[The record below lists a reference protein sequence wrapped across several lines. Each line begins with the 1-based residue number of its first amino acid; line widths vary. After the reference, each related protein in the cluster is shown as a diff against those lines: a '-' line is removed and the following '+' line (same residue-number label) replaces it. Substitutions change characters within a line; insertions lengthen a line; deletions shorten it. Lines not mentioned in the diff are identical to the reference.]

1 MGRYSKLELYHRRND
16 LKKNSMPSKQKKKKV
31 IRPPAHPTLNK
42 TKHDAAFQGLHK
54 HVDQNVSSLH
64 VGKKIASIV
73 SVQAFSL
80 DGDDIK

>member
-1 MGRYSKLELYHRRND
+1 MGRYSNLELYHRRND
-16 LKKNSMPSKQKKKKV
+16 FKKIPCLPTKKKV